1 MQSGDLVKYVGSGWP
16 REGTLGIILATLGAP
31 RIGNHDCTIK
41 VHWSA
46 KSGGE
51 ASWEDPRSLEPA
63 AVTEIYFK

>member
-1 MQSGDLVKYVGSGWP
+1 MQSGDLVKYVGIGWP
-16 REGTLGIILATLGAP
+16 EKGTVGIIMAMLHTPSKLDP
-31 RIGNHDCTIK
+31 DYTIK

>member
-16 REGTLGIILATLGAP
+16 RAGTLGIILATLGAP